1 MITCFKK
8 DLSYLYMI
16 ITFNYLNKANWNGPM
31 NFTLVLANWPFFI
44 SVLTFYIILLLK
56 ILAA

>member
-1 MITCFKK
+1 
-8 DLSYLYMI
+8 MI
-16 ITFNYLNKANWNGPM
+16 ITFNYLNKAKW
-31 NFTLVLANWPFFI
+31 NFTLVLPNLPFFI